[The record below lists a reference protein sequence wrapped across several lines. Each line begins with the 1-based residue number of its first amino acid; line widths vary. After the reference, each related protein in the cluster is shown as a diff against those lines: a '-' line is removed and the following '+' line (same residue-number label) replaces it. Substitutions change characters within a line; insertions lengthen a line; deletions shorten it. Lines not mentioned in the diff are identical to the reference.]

1 MTNKFKYMQLQ
12 MLDDHLSRVS
22 VCDRPSGGWI
32 RTVRTSLGMSVRQM
46 AERIGI
52 AQQSAA
58 RLEKNEIN
66 DAITLKSLRK
76 AAEALDCRLVYA
88 FVPNDDSLRNI
99 VRKRALRKARDIV
112 APVDHSMML
121 EAQDVGD
128 RQEKIAQIADEL
140 ARNPDTKLWD

>member
-12 MLDDHLSRVS
+12 TLDDHLSRVN

-32 RTVRTSLGMSVRQM
+32 RAVRTSLGMSVRQM

-52 AQQSAA
+52 TQQSAA

-66 DAITLKSLRK
+66 DAITLRSLRK
-76 AAEALDCRLVYA
+76 AAEALDCRLVYV
-88 FVPNDDSLRNI
+88 FVPNDGSLRNI
-99 VRKRALRKARDIV
+99 VRKQALRKARDIV
-112 APVDHSMML
+112 DPVDHSMML

-128 RQEKIAQIADEL
+128 RQEKTAQIADEL
-140 ARNPDTKLWD
+140 VRNPAISLWD

>member
-12 MLDDHLSRVS
+12 MLDDHLSRVN

-32 RTVRTSLGMSVRQM
+32 RAVRTSLGMSVRQM

-88 FVPNDDSLRNI
+88 FVPNEGSLGGI
-99 VRKRALRKARDIV
+99 VYKQALRKARDIV
-112 APVDHSMML
+112 DPVDHSMML

-128 RQEKIAQIADEL
+128 RQEKTAQIADEL
-140 ARNPDTKLWD
+140 VRNPAISLWD

>member
-1 MTNKFKYMQLQ
+1 MSKFKYMQLRT
-12 MLDDHLSRVS
+12 LDDHLSRVS

-32 RTVRTSLGMSVRQM
+32 RAIRTSLGMSIRQM

-52 AQQSAA
+52 TQQSAA
-58 RLEKNEIN
+58 RLEKNEAD

-88 FVPNDDSLRNI
+88 LVPNEGGLWDI
-99 VRKRALRKARDIV
+99 VRRQALKKAAGIV
-112 APVDHSMML
+112 GPVDHSMML

-128 RQEKIAQIADEL
+128 RQEKISQIANEL

>member
-1 MTNKFKYMQLQ
+1 MMNKFKYMQLRT
-12 MLDDHLSRVS
+12 LDDHLSRVS

-32 RTVRTSLGMSVRQM
+32 RAVRTSLGMSVRQM

-52 AQQSAA
+52 TQQSAA
-58 RLEKNEIN
+58 RLEKNEAN

-88 FVPNDDSLRNI
+88 LVPNEGGL
-99 VRKRALRKARDIV
+99 RDIV
-112 APVDHSMML
+112 RRQGLKKAGDLVGPVDHSMML
-121 EAQDVGD
+121 EAQGVGD
-128 RQEKIAQIADEL
+128 RKEKTSQIADEL

>member
-1 MTNKFKYMQLQ
+1 MINKFKYMQLQ
-12 MLDDHLSRVS
+12 TLDDHLSKVS

-32 RTVRTSLGMSVRQM
+32 RAVRTSLGMSVRQM
-46 AERIGI
+46 AERMGI
-52 AQQSAA
+52 TQQSAA

-88 FVPNDDSLRNI
+88 LVPNEGSLRDI
-99 VRKRALRKARDIV
+99 VRRRALRKARDIV

-121 EAQDVGD
+121 EAQGVGD
-128 RQEKIAQIADEL
+128 MQERTAQIADEL
-140 ARNPDTKLWD
+140 ARNPDIRLWD